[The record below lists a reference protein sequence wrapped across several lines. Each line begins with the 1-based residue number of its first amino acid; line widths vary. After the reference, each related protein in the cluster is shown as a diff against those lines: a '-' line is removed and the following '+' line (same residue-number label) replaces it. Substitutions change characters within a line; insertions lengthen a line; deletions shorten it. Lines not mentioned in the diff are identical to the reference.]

1 MKMDKK
7 QKQFLMET
15 YGVLSVDK
23 IAGFLR
29 ISESDVHEKFAE
41 YAAELALPIPDQPA
55 PTPPAAVPSTSR
67 RSSRRAPLRPHAP
80 MPQERRDLFRCKIMQ
95 YREALTAGQLQQAL
109 LIWEHDPR
117 SGLRYCKVTIALRS
131 KPYVSNQEPR
141 CHN

>member
-41 YAAELALPIPDQPA
+41 YAAELALPIPEQPA

-67 RSSRRAPLRPHAP
+67 RSSLRR
-80 MPQERRDLFRCKIMQ
+80 EIME
-95 YREALTAGQLQQAL
+95 YREALTARQIQQAL
-109 LIWEHDPR
+109 LIWKYDPR

>member
-41 YAAELALPIPDQPA
+41 YAAELALPIPEQPVL
-55 PTPPAAVPSTSR
+55 TPPAAVPSTSR
-67 RSSRRAPLRPHAP
+67 RSSLRR
-80 MPQERRDLFRCKIMQ
+80 EIME
-95 YREALTAGQLQQAL
+95 YREALTARQIQQAL
-109 LIWEHDPR
+109 LIWKYDPR

>member
-1 MKMDKK
+1 MNMDKK

-15 YGVLSVDK
+15 YGFLPVGK

-41 YAAELALPIPDQPA
+41 YAAELALPIPEQPVL
-55 PTPPAAVPSTSR
+55 TPPAAVPSTSR
-67 RSSRRAPLRPHAP
+67 RSSLRR
-80 MPQERRDLFRCKIMQ
+80 EIME
-95 YREALTAGQLQQAL
+95 YREALTARQIQQAL
-109 LIWEHDPR
+109 LIWKYDPR